1 MNRLTTRH
9 IAFMHEWLAN
19 GGNGT
24 QAAMRTL
31 GCSSP
36 NCAAS
41 CASRLLRS
49 DKVKNVLDRVT
60 AQSGLPEKIIEVID
74 RSLNATLPDG
84 SPDHRIRLRA
94 VGVFFKLT
102 GVLKE

>member
-31 GCSSP
+31 GCSSQ
-36 NCAAS
+36 NSAAS

-49 DKVKNVLDRVT
+49 AKVKTVLDRVT
-60 AQSGLPEKIIEVID
+60 AQSGLPEKIVQVIN
-74 RSLNATLPDG
+74 RSLEATLPDG
-84 SPDHRIRLRA
+84 SPDHGIRLRA
-94 VGVFFKLT
+94 VTLAWKLT